1 MIMKRGS
8 RTLIAALTISLGL
21 ATLVTSASQSATNI
35 IDPNQGWAIPDNTT
49 QLGSQNGLFTERSS
63 EDRDYSALLD
73 TTKIRN
79 NQLDPTCQS
88 LDDPN
93 CASAGNFVY
102 YAQIPVCSSSS
113 DINCIESVKATDAT
127 GKEFPG
133 SFSRNFPDKA
143 QNQYTGKPS
152 LNLPSGG
159 AGSLF
164 TIPGAE
170 GPAGNTYYVSFIMV
184 GRASTDSSA
193 NLQSVH
199 ASITPVQL
207 QEDQRFKNMKWC
219 KSPGEVCNTGYNK
232 LETTPGNYIWN
243 ESGAGGTNCAE
254 VSFVEGLCA
263 EKEAFPPGFKFSIQ
277 VRLSLS
283 PAGWLHG
290 RMTNPE
296 INISKVG
303 AITTLLVSAEP
314 VGVPLVYKH
323 YMWSDLPA
331 DLQALYDPT
340 SGKYKGVGG
349 GEGFSNSIIIGSD
362 PSQRAWTTAPSP
374 YSPIAIAELNAWL
387 AHVGNTA
394 TVVPSYWSF
403 RSLTQQE
410 LQSANKCFVDPSKL
424 TGIVTTDATAYSP
437 GPPAFDKSAG
447 NLNYQVAAP
456 HFVPNGTDTF
466 KGTYDLLMQSS
477 VARCIYGFSNAPIK
491 ASVSVISSTGTPQ
504 VATTVVSEKNG
515 WLHLSA
521 NGFEFSSPT
530 VTVNLQQDQVVVPAP
545 VETTAPAPIQ
555 TTAPAPIQQ
564 KVVAK
569 QALTCVKGKIVKK
582 FNATKCPAGYKK
594 KVG

>member
-1 MIMKRGS
+1 MKRGS

-243 ESGAGGTNCAE
+243 
-254 VSFVEGLCA
+254 
-263 EKEAFPPGFKFSIQ
+263 
-277 VRLSLS
+277 
-283 PAGWLHG
+283 
-290 RMTNPE
+290 
-296 INISKVG
+296 
-303 AITTLLVSAEP
+303 
-314 VGVPLVYKH
+314 
-323 YMWSDLPA
+323 
-331 DLQALYDPT
+331 
-340 SGKYKGVGG
+340 
-349 GEGFSNSIIIGSD
+349 
-362 PSQRAWTTAPSP
+362 
-374 YSPIAIAELNAWL
+374 
-387 AHVGNTA
+387 
-394 TVVPSYWSF
+394 
-403 RSLTQQE
+403 
-410 LQSANKCFVDPSKL
+410 
-424 TGIVTTDATAYSP
+424 
-437 GPPAFDKSAG
+437 
-447 NLNYQVAAP
+447 
-456 HFVPNGTDTF
+456 
-466 KGTYDLLMQSS
+466 
-477 VARCIYGFSNAPIK
+477 
-491 ASVSVISSTGTPQ
+491 
-504 VATTVVSEKNG
+504 
-515 WLHLSA
+515 
-521 NGFEFSSPT
+521 
-530 VTVNLQQDQVVVPAP
+530 
-545 VETTAPAPIQ
+545 
-555 TTAPAPIQQ
+555 
-564 KVVAK
+564 
-569 QALTCVKGKIVKK
+569 
-582 FNATKCPAGYKK
+582 
-594 KVG
+594 